1 MTKKSLNKKEAI
13 KTIQDRIQANTPRQE
28 ILNELSELYYDKNTI
43 AALIASI
50 IDPKSKEKYR
60 TLNNLLLGLLVS
72 TIIAKIL
79 IGIVLFSS
87 LSPLLIPIAFVL
99 PILTIWFALEVS
111 KFRGYIYKILGILAS
126 GGILKS
132 IGYIK
137 ETGIFGILDVVL
149 VIAICVLSFYLG
161 NKMFPNYGLFGPKK
175 DKEGNILLG

>member
-43 AALIASI
+43 SALIASM
-50 IDPKSKEKYR
+50 IDPQTKEKYK
-60 TLNNLLLGLLVS
+60 TLNNLLLGLLAL

-87 LSPLLIPIAFVL
+87 LSPLLIPIAFVI

-111 KFRGYIYKILGILAS
+111 KFRGYIYNILGILAS

-137 ETGIFGILDVVL
+137 ETGIYGILDVVL

-161 NKMFPNYGLFGPKK
+161 NKMFPNYGLLGPKK